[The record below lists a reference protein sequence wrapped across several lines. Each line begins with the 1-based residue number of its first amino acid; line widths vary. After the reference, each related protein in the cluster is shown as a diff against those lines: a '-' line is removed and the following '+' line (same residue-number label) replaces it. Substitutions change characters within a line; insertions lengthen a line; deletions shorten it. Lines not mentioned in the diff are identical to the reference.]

1 MPRVFIRLAAAAAL
15 ILAALAAPAF
25 ASNPQAWDQAM
36 QAYRTGDMVTA
47 RQQFSRAC
55 TGADNERACM
65 NAGVMHRDGMGG
77 ETDLI
82 HARWLF
88 NRGCDLGHAGAC
100 YNLGHMAM
108 NGQGRE
114 GDADP
119 RPDDEI
125 ARTALE
131 AACSADIIAGCNG
144 LGILLETGRGGGSD
158 PVRARGLY
166 QQACEGGSVDACI
179 NYATVLDRGIGGAAD
194 TVRARALLTSSCTG
208 GEDQACEA
216 LEELNAGTLGLADVV
231 ASPESLRLGIE
242 AFNAEN
248 WSEALRQ
255 LLPNAGAGDM
265 TAQYLVGYIN
275 TFGLGKPRDYL
286 AAGDWLT
293 RAAEQGDER
302 AQDLIVRIA
311 ENIAQARYIDHID
324 RFGPDTSSLS
334 AFSTDVAIYCT
345 LRGSRCTEFR
355 GQENRWRN
363 AHNRAAEA
371 ANLRRIWNNYGMGES
386 AAQSIAQSRARS
398 ECLREVARSTE
409 AQMRGRQDWRYINTC

>member
-1 MPRVFIRLAAAAAL
+1 MPTAKIRAATAAAL
-15 ILAALAAPAF
+15 IFAAFTVPAF
-25 ASNPQAWDQAM
+25 ASDPQAWEQGV
-36 QAYRTGDMVTA
+36 QAYRAGDMETT
-47 RQQFSRAC
+47 RERFLEAC
-55 TGADNERACM
+55 TGADHERACF
-65 NAGVMHRDGMGG
+65 NVGVMHKDGIGG
-77 ETDLI
+77 EIDLI

-125 ARTALE
+125 ARTALQ

-158 PVRARGLY
+158 PVRARALY
-166 QQACEGGSVDACI
+166 QQACQGGSVDACI
-179 NYATVLDRGIGGAAD
+179 NYATVLHRGIGGAAD
-194 TVRARALLTSSCTG
+194 PAQARAVLTGSCNG
-208 GEDQACEA
+208 GEAEACEA
-216 LEELNAGTLGLADVV
+216 LQALEAGTLGLADV
-231 ASPESLRLGIE
+231 AAGPESLRRGIE

-248 WSEALRQ
+248 WGEALRQ
-255 LLPNAGAGDM
+255 LLPNAEAGDM

-311 ENIAQARYIDHID
+311 ENIVQARYIDDID
-324 RFGPDTSSLS
+324 RYGPDTSSLS
-334 AFSTDVAIYCT
+334 AFSTEVAIYCS
-345 LRGSRCTEFR
+345 LGGPNCSLWLGREHAWER
-355 GQENRWRN
+355 
-363 AHNRAAEA
+363 AHNQAAEA
-371 ANLRRIWNNYGMGES
+371 ANLRRIWSNYDQGPSLAEFT
-386 AAQSIAQSRARS
+386 AQSRARRQ
-398 ECLREVARSTE
+398 CLREVTRSID
-409 AQMRGRQDWRYINTC
+409 AQMRGRQDWRYVNNC